1 MEPNKERIEKW
12 VAALESDEM
21 QGRQT
26 TGGLGTPQ
34 GSMCAAGVG
43 VRVCQQEMTYIGVNT
58 PTFIVGSVEAGRWYG
73 VVEVIAEIQRLPQ
86 FCRDLQS
93 LPIKVDEQTYELWSV
108 NDNLKLSFREIAQLI
123 RKQYL

>member
-1 MEPNKERIEKW
+1 MEPDKERIEKW

-43 VRVCQQEMTYIGVNT
+43 VRVCQQGITYIPVDT
-58 PTFIVGSVEAGRWYG
+58 PIFVVGSVEAGVWYG
-73 VVEVIAEIQRLPQ
+73 VAEVIAEQRDVPH
-86 FCRDLQS
+86 FCGDLQS

>member
-43 VRVCQQEMTYIGVNT
+43 VRVCQQETL
-58 PTFIVGSVEAGRWYG
+58 IVGSVEAVLWYG
-73 VVEVIAEIQRLPQ
+73 VAEVIAEIQRLPQ
-86 FCRDLQS
+86 FCSDLQS

>member
-26 TGGLGTPQ
+26 TGTPR
-34 GSMCAAGVG
+34 GRMCAAGVG
-43 VRVCQQEMTYIGVNT
+43 VYVCQQGMTYLGVDT
-58 PTFIVGSVEAGRWYG
+58 PRFMVGSVEAGVWYG
-73 VVEVIAEIQRLPQ
+73 VAEVIAEQRGLPE
-86 FCRDLQS
+86 FFSDLQS
-93 LPIKVDEQTYELWSV
+93 LPIKVDDEVLELWSV